1 MLDGDGTP
9 LSRRYFCSKDEKE
22 LDAAEIV
29 RGYQLDGKYV
39 VVTDEEL
46 EALEPDRSR
55 DIDMRRFVDRDS
67 IDPMDF
73 ESGYVLTPAGG
84 SSKAYRLLAQTME
97 SESRAGIATFV
108 MRGKEYLV
116 AILAEDGVLRAET
129 MRFQDEIRSL
139 EGIEM
144 PAKPRVQR
152 AELSRIEK
160 AIRALSADEL
170 APRELQDAYTRRALE
185 LVEKKQKA
193 RQDVVEAP
201 EETEAEGEEDVI
213 DLMEIIKRSMRPGPK
228 RAQKRA

>member
-67 IDPMDF
+67 IDPMYF